1 MAIQM
6 AKLKKLRSPRQS
18 RIRTLILG
26 LILVASSVGIIAFT
40 VAENNHTDEYLVAA
54 RDLPAG
60 SPVSSADL
68 KLAMVNLGTGSE
80 YYLRKDELPGG
91 SYVLGPLRAG
101 QLVAKSVLASAI
113 IDARV
118 PVVVNSAMGLSSG
131 VVAGASV
138 DVWVTPAKQDN
149 VVGEPYVL
157 VLAAEVA
164 KLLETNE
171 MFAQEK
177 SQVELWV
184 PLEAVGPVLAAIA
197 NGDSVSLIL
206 RPTLADG

>member
-1 MAIQM
+1 M

-18 RIRTLILG
+18 KIRSLLLG
-26 LILVASSVGIIAFT
+26 LILLASSVGVVALTIAS
-40 VAENNHTDEYLVAA
+40 NNHTDEYLVAA

-60 SPVSSADL
+60 SPVSSTDL
-68 KLAMVNLGTGSE
+68 KIAMVNLGLGAE
-80 YYLRKDELPGG
+80 HYLRKDELPDG
-91 SYVLGPLRAG
+91 SYVIGPVRAG
-101 QLVAKSVLASAI
+101 QLVAKSDLANSI
-113 IDARV
+113 IDERV

-138 DVWVTPAKQDN
+138 DVWVTPAKQDQ

-164 KLLETNE
+164 RLFEDNE
-171 MFAQEK
+171 MFSEK
-177 SQVELWV
+177 NSQVELWV
-184 PLEAVGPVLAAIA
+184 PLEAVGPVLAAVS

>member
-1 MAIQM
+1 M
-6 AKLKKLRSPRQS
+6 AKLQKLRSPRQS
-18 RIRTLILG
+18 KIRSLILG
-26 LILVASSVGIIAFT
+26 LILLASSVGIVAFT
-40 VAENNHTDEYLVAA
+40 IAENNHTDEYLVAA

-60 SPVSSADL
+60 SPVSITDL
-68 KLAMVNLGTGSE
+68 KVAMVNLGLGAE
-80 YYLRKDELPGG
+80 QYLRKDELPDG

-101 QLVAKSVLASAI
+101 QLVAKSVLANAI
-113 IDARV
+113 IDERV

-138 DVWVTPAKQDN
+138 DVWVTPAKQDK

-164 KLLETNE
+164 TLFEDNE
-171 MFAQEK
+171 MFSEK
-177 SQVELWV
+177 NSQVELWV
-184 PLEAVGPVLAAIA
+184 PLEAVGPVLAAIS

>member
-1 MAIQM
+1 M
-6 AKLKKLRSPRQS
+6 AKLQKLRSPRQS
-18 RIRTLILG
+18 KIRSLILG
-26 LILVASSVGIIAFT
+26 LILLASSVAVVAFT
-40 VAENNHTDEYLVAA
+40 IAENNHTDEYLVAA

-60 SPVSSADL
+60 SPVSITDM
-68 KLAMVNLGTGSE
+68 KVAMVNLGLGADQ
-80 YYLRKDELPGG
+80 YLRKDELPGG

-113 IDARV
+113 IDERV

-138 DVWVTPAKQDN
+138 DVWVTPAKQDK

-164 KLLETNE
+164 TLFEDNE
-171 MFAQEK
+171 MFSEK
-177 SQVELWV
+177 NSQVELWV
-184 PLEAVGPVLAAIA
+184 PLEAVGPVLAAIS

>member
-1 MAIQM
+1 M

-18 RIRTLILG
+18 KIRSLILG
-26 LILVASSVGIIAFT
+26 LILLASSVGVVAFT
-40 VAENNHTDEYLVAA
+40 IAENNHTDEYLVAA
-54 RDLPAG
+54 RDIPAG
-60 SPVSSADL
+60 SPVSIIDM
-68 KLAMVNLGTGSE
+68 KVAMVNLGQGAE
-80 YYLRKDELPGG
+80 QYLRKDELPDG

-101 QLVAKSVLASAI
+101 QLVAKSVLANSI
-113 IDARV
+113 IDERV

-138 DVWVTPAKQDN
+138 DVWVTPAKQDK

-164 KLLETNE
+164 TLFEDNE
-171 MFAQEK
+171 MFSEK
-177 SQVELWV
+177 NSQVELWV
-184 PLEAVGPVLAAIA
+184 PLEAVGPVLAAIS

>member
-1 MAIQM
+1 M

-18 RIRTLILG
+18 KIRNLLLG
-26 LILVASSVGIIAFT
+26 LILLASSVGIVAFT
-40 VAENNHTDEYLVAA
+40 IAENNHTDEYLVAA

-60 SPVSSADL
+60 SPVSSADM
-68 KLAMVNLGTGSE
+68 KIAMVNLGLGAE
-80 YYLRKDELPGG
+80 HYLRKDELPGG
-91 SYVLGPLRAG
+91 SYMLGPIRAG
-101 QLVAKSVLASAI
+101 QLVAKSTLASAV
-113 IDARV
+113 IDERV

-138 DVWVTPAKQDN
+138 DIWVTPAKQDK

-164 KLLETNE
+164 RLFEDNE
-171 MFAQEK
+171 MFSEK
-177 SQVELWV
+177 NSQVELWV
-184 PLEAVGPVLAAIA
+184 PLEAVGPVLAAIS

-206 RPTLADG
+206 RPTLSDG

>member
-1 MAIQM
+1 M

-18 RIRTLILG
+18 KIRSLFLG
-26 LILVASSVGIIAFT
+26 LILLASSVGVVAFT
-40 VAENNHTDEYLVAA
+40 IASNNHTDEYLVAA

-60 SPVSSADL
+60 SPVSSADM
-68 KLAMVNLGTGSE
+68 KIAMVNLGLGAE
-80 YYLRKDELPGG
+80 HYLRKDELPGG

-101 QLVAKSVLASAI
+101 QLVAKSALASAI
-113 IDARV
+113 IDERV

-138 DVWVTPAKQDN
+138 DVWVTPAEKDQ

-164 KLLETNE
+164 RLFEDNE
-171 MFAQEK
+171 MFSEK
-177 SQVELWV
+177 NSQVELWV
-184 PLEAVGPVLAAIA
+184 PLEAVGPVLAAVS